1 MVNGTTRRAVEQSRR
16 CFRACSDARR
26 RVRRYVGPSQHPR
39 RAGQEPELEGVVE
52 GLREKD
58 ARGVQLIIP
67 ASAVIETG
75 NHVTN
80 LQDGYSR
87 RICAER
93 FEKVLGA
100 VARGEVP
107 WALHQLDW
115 GDRFLEK
122 LCVGVAGTG
131 SFVDCA
137 TQGLGCGDLAILVER
152 ELFLERSAISRAE
165 VWTLDAQLA
174 AYAA

>member
-1 MVNGTTRRAVEQSRR
+1 MRDVEFVDTSVLLNIFDVPGKNQDR
-16 CFRACSDARR
+16 
-26 RVRRYVGPSQHPR
+26 
-39 RAGQEPELEGVVE
+39 EGVVDAL
-52 GLREKD
+52 GEKD
-58 ARGVQLIIP
+58 ARSVQLIIP

-75 NHVTN
+75 NHITN
-80 LQDGYSR
+80 LPDGHSR

-93 FEKVLGA
+93 FETLLGA
-100 VARGEVP
+100 VAHGEVP

-122 LCVGVAGTG
+122 LCMGVAGTG

-152 ELFLERSAISRAE
+152 ELFLERSAISRAS
-165 VWTLDAQLA
+165 VWTLDEQLA

>member
-1 MVNGTTRRAVEQSRR
+1 MREVEFVDTSVLLNILDVPGKNQ
-16 CFRACSDARR
+16 D
-26 RVRRYVGPSQHPR
+26 H
-39 RAGQEPELEGVVE
+39 EGVVE
-52 GLREKD
+52 GLREKN

-75 NHVTN
+75 NHITN
-80 LQDGYSR
+80 LADGHSR

-100 VARGEVP
+100 VARGELP
-107 WALHQLDW
+107 WALHQVDW
-115 GDRFLEK
+115 GDRFLER
-122 LCVGVAGTG
+122 LCVGVVGTG

-152 ELFLERSAISRAE
+152 ELFLERSAFSGAR
-165 VWTLDAQLA
+165 VWTLDEQLA
-174 AYAA
+174 AYAG